1 MMEIKKISE
10 SDCKDKE
17 DDLKEEKEE
26 MHGER
31 EDQRRESN
39 DGSYHIVNTP
49 REKYFQEKENLRL
62 EKDESFTVVDLI
74 NSKSRHFDPSY
85 LEDDIL
91 KSFDNIDYGEKD
103 LNLKMKKYYIKR
115 LSILKDLPLID
126 NALISE
132 GTIKE
137 NEDMAKLKERFK
149 RSSFEESRRSDGGSQ
164 EVLITRT
171 SIQENRS
178 FEISPSRN
186 GQTTTIYEKDKIE
199 YEKPIRNRVER
210 IITNEVIKHL
220 DDTRKN
226 IAPVYKVTLETN
238 ANKSSNSKENKGG
251 TINKDVITET
261 IVEKC
266 FDILSSSHSINLMS
280 PAGTSKTYEKE
291 KILNAIEDK
300 DVSMNIITKV
310 SDSKAKQVIDESF
323 DILTLKNDI
332 LPEKENANNERGIIM
347 KVDSKVNLKLISLET
362 SKDPSEEQAD
372 ESFDILAEPETIEST
387 ETENVTDTDKN
398 NILIS
403 LETVVGISNQHLDG
417 ILTSSLKLESSFD
430 DITDKEQPRKM
441 TNSKEKLIKLE
452 IKTDAEKQPV
462 DESFHILASPQ
473 KPISPNSE
481 KSQDREGVE
490 NKEEEFIIV
499 SPKLVN
505 RKKIADKESTKNP
518 KVLSWSDLKI
528 IEDDSPFHIENPNNY
543 ISRRD
548 MKKMLDE
555 YDEENNKK
563 TELLVREMREANESI
578 VKHFEEIIANTCK
591 EIKGS
596 IKERQDSQLN
606 LINNVILLQN
616 QVIHDNIEIKEMFQ
630 HCTCA
635 KSRKHV
641 TFSGDVD
648 GHFVDSFESDG
659 SSKESKLNQKVKQL
673 FSRVIPKSNQS
684 AVTDYLRQN
693 ERIKEQFLKEQ
704 QSINMKT
711 AENRPCNEVVCIVEK
726 SKLTRVDVMEDIT
739 EVPELEVS
747 STDSDDAK
755 QTHNQGNAECVK
767 VIPYYERMKRRVAD
781 DNGDYNIWEQA
792 NARQIENKDDNS
804 YFIDLLDK
812 NKDEDSLSF
821 SILDNT
827 LDSVDMIKDIEDAED
842 NIQNNDKKNI
852 KKRFSNTKL
861 KIEGRLNDVTTGSQE
876 YISNN
881 ITDAHKVA
889 TKLTN
894 MVEENIRDLG
904 KASVK
909 TSSKIESG
917 TAKKIEEGNEAVK
930 NVTESKN
937 TYPQKE
943 RKTSRRNKSQ
953 EEHPKL
959 NKGEDKIKVI
969 VQKDSSK

>member
-969 VQKDSSK
+969 VQKD

>member
-387 ETENVTDTDKN
+387 KTENVTDTDKN

>member
-115 LSILKDLPLID
+115 LSILKDLPFID